1 MFTQLKQ
8 RKSPLAAAIGLLLLA
23 GSVQAQEA
31 VPASAEEWFQNGKE
45 SVKAAS
51 KLKNNEHKA
60 RNVILFVGDGMGVST
75 VTAARILEGQLR
87 EIDGEFNRLSFEE
100 FAYMAHSVT
109 ASANQQTSDSAPTA
123 TAMVAGIKTND
134 GAISVD
140 QTIER
145 NEPSADVVAAKS
157 VKTILEQAEE
167 RGLSTGV
174 VSTAR
179 ITHAT
184 PAVNYAHVGNRDWEN
199 NTNLPAG
206 ATVKD
211 IAAQLIDFPY
221 GNGIEVVLG
230 GGRSNFMTNQSIDP
244 EYPTRTG
251 SRTDGREL
259 TQEWLSQP
267 KSAYVWDK
275 AGFDAINPANTRH
288 LLGLFERSHMKYE
301 ADRANDAA
309 GEPSL
314 AEMTK
319 KAIEVLQKNDKGFY
333 LMVEA
338 GRIDHAHHAGN
349 ASRALTD
356 TIALS
361 DAVEMAKKMTK
372 DKDTLIIVTAD
383 HSHVF
388 TLAGYPSRGNPILG
402 KAAIDGVELKD
413 SLGLPYTTLGYANG
427 PGFIGEGTR
436 KVFNPLT
443 EGYVAAEYVGTKSR
457 PDLSGIDTTDPNY
470 LQEAAVPMGS
480 ETHAGEDVA
489 IYADGPKA
497 HLFHGTQEQHVIYH
511 VMSEALGIR
520 RR

>member
-1 MFTQLKQ
+1 MK
-8 RKSPLAAAIGLLLLA
+8 KSKVGKLSLLSSMGFMLMT
-23 GSVQAQEA
+23 GSIHAQDS
-31 VPASAEEWFQNGKE
+31 VPSSAEEWFAQGKQ
-45 SVKAAS
+45 SVKEAIQ
-51 KLKNNEHKA
+51 LDKNVKKA

-87 EIDGEFNRLSFEE
+87 EADGEFNRLSFER
-100 FAYMAHSVT
+100 FPHLAHSVT

-134 GAISVD
+134 GAISVN
-140 QTIER
+140 QTIDR
-145 NEPSADVVAAKS
+145 NEASADVTAAKS

-184 PAVNYAHVGNRDWEN
+184 PAVNYAHIGNRDWEN
-199 NTNLPAG
+199 NSHLPQG

-230 GGRSNFMTNQSIDP
+230 GGRSNFMTNTTADP
-244 EYPTRTG
+244 EYSSRMG
-251 SRTDGREL
+251 SRTDNRDL
-259 TQEWLSQP
+259 VQEWLGQSNA
-267 KSAYVWDK
+267 AYVWNK
-275 AGFDAINPANTRH
+275 AGFDSIDSSHTDH

-301 ADRANDAA
+301 ADRVNDTA

-314 AEMTK
+314 ADMTK
-319 KAIEVLQKNDKGFY
+319 KAIEILQKNQKGYY

-349 ASRALTD
+349 AYRALTD

-361 DAVEMAKKMTK
+361 EAVKMAQSLTN
-372 DKDTLIIVTAD
+372 DDDTLIIVTAD

-388 TLAGYPSRGNPILG
+388 TMAGYPSRGNPILG
-402 KAAIDGVELKD
+402 KAAVDGVALKD

-427 PGFIGEGTR
+427 PGFVGEGTR
-436 KVFNPLT
+436 KVFNPSN
-443 EGYVAAEYVGTKSR
+443 ESYVPADYVGAKAR

-470 LQEAAVPMGS
+470 LQESAVPMSS
-480 ETHAGEDVA
+480 ETHAGEDVS
-489 IYADGPKA
+489 IYAAGPKA

-511 VMSEALGIR
+511 VMARALGIFN
-520 RR
+520 